1 MVTEFSS
8 VFSVFSSTQGGRLET
23 GEGCA
28 HSQLPT
34 VEEFYS
40 NLTPLLS
47 VAIAVSTAA
56 VVSVCVTYTLSLRH
70 VLTRTAPQLRS
81 HTAWVLTI
89 HPVAAVLAY
98 LSVMIPRASFLVDV
112 GIQDL
117 YATCLYQMFCLL
129 VAYCEQ
135 EGSTDQLHGAMI
147 QLNTGPLCCL
157 PGCHWFCRPVPL
169 TRKTLLQ
176 LRILVLQLP
185 IAMWILYTVCYV
197 LWAEDERLLD
207 RVWPYLEP
215 LKVGSVLVA
224 GWGTQMVVQLLARL
238 RLPGG
243 GDASHKFLALELTML
258 AAELQGAAA
267 DSVAALFPCSGAFSP
282 SFWSRMGANVL
293 TLLELVALSLWA
305 NRLYCTDAA
314 PFDHLEEEQEPNQL
328 GVASGEATSA

>member
-197 LWAEDERLLD
+197 LWAEDEWGRTCLPCWNWWRSACGPIGYTAQMRPHLTIWK
-207 RVWPYLEP
+207 RNRSPTSWGWP
-215 LKVGSVLVA
+215 LVR
-224 GWGTQMVVQLLARL
+224 QLQPSRTARHERTAHFHCL
-238 RLPGG
+238 QY
-243 GDASHKFLALELTML
+243 ELTDDLLQVVSDGPGRTML
-258 AAELQGAAA
+258 EDIL
-267 DSVAALFPCSGAFSP
+267 P
-282 SFWSRMGANVL
+282 
-293 TLLELVALSLWA
+293 
-305 NRLYCTDAA
+305 LYCLQEAQAA
-314 PFDHLEEEQEPNQL
+314 GRCH
-328 GVASGEATSA
+328 

>member
-8 VFSVFSSTQGGRLET
+8 VFSVFSSKQGDRLEA

-47 VAIAVSTAA
+47 VAIAVSTVA

-70 VLTRTAPQLRS
+70 VLNRTAPQLRS

-135 EGSTDQLHGAMI
+135 EGSTDQLHRAMI

-157 PGCHWFCRPVPL
+157 PGCHWLCRPVPL
-169 TRKTLLQ
+169 TRKTLLK

-185 IAMWILYTVCYV
+185 IAMWIMYTVCYV

-207 RVWPYLEP
+207 RVWPYMEP
-215 LKVGSVLVA
+215 VQVGSVLVA
-224 GWGTQMVVQLLARL
+224 GWGTQMVVQLLERL
-238 RLPGG
+238 QLPGG
-243 GDASHKFLALELTML
+243 GNASHKFLALELTTL
-258 AAELQGAAA
+258 ATELQGAAA

-282 SFWSRMGANVL
+282 SFWSRMGVNVL

-314 PFDHLEEEQEPNQL
+314 PFDHLEEEPEPNQL
-328 GVASGEATSA
+328 EVASGEVTSA